1 MSTPEQ
7 IAKVRIKLLT
17 ALDAVRQ
24 ELAKLC
30 AGEPAVGSERELLV
44 VIDGLEEMLS
54 GLTNAQRP
62 EAPGVG
68 HIVVDTW
75 PLHSPV
81 GERVLEAE
89 YAYERLK

>member
-1 MSTPEQ
+1 MSTSEQ
-7 IAKVRIKLLT
+7 IAKVRSKLLT

-24 ELAKLC
+24 ELAKFR

-62 EAPGVG
+62 QAPGVG